1 MHNAKI
7 LVLNYPEKGRFAIIE
22 SRRPIDDQAQAEE
35 YVSTE
40 QWDADPDDILDE
52 SGEDTPRFDFAVEMP
67 G

>member
-1 MHNAKI
+1 MHNAKN
-7 LVLNYPEKGRFAIIE
+7 LVLNYPEKGRFALSE
-22 SRRPIDDQAQAEE
+22 SRKPIDDRAQAEE

-52 SGEDTPRFDFAVEMP
+52 SSEDTPRFDFAVEMP